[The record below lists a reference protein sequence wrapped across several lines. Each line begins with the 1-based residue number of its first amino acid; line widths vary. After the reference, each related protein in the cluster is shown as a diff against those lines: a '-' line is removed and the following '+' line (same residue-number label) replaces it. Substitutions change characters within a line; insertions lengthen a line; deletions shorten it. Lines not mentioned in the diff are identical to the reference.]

1 MLVSNGFFFFF
12 LGGGGGKFFLLMF
25 FDFSIL
31 KWSQRKFEKIES
43 SNIYV
48 VEIYDNKEHFPN
60 LLSHIIDLC
69 TLGTQKSNF
78 YPTKNIAKIATF
90 FTPPPATRIIGF
102 HVIKLI
108 RTHALMHE
116 KSFFRL

>member
-1 MLVSNGFFFFF
+1 
-12 LGGGGGKFFLLMF
+12 MF

-48 VEIYDNKEHFPN
+48 VEILYDNKEHFPN

-69 TLGTQKSNF
+69 TLGTLKSNF
-78 YPTKNIAKIATF
+78 FLTKNRAKIATF
-90 FTPPPATRIIGF
+90 FTPSGDPNYWVSCYKINKDPCTNA
-102 HVIKLI
+102 
-108 RTHALMHE
+108 
-116 KSFFRL
+116 